1 MRSRDR
7 RGQSRVA
14 RPDAWSPGR
23 APSEN
28 TSRARHTNVH
38 EELCAPTYVGFG
50 VLTWR
55 AEAPRTSVHECFAV
69 KTSLNQSRRDTFV
82 VVG

>member
-1 MRSRDR
+1 VRSRDR
-7 RGQSRVA
+7 RGQPHVA